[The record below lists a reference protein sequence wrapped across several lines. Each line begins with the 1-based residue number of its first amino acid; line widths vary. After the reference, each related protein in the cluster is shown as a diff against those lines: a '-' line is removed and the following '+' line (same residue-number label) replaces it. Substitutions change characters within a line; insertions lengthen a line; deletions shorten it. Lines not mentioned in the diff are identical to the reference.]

1 MSSSKERPALQ
12 RIGPFTLVEAIGK
25 GGMAEIF
32 RAEEALPDGRVR
44 PVAIKRLFPRLSADR
59 EFVRMFVNEAR
70 LAARMQH
77 PNIVRTFDLINTGSY
92 YYIVMEFL
100 EGADLE
106 DILHQ
111 GAPGTP
117 VLSLEETA
125 FVVSEVARGLD
136 CAHRGGHG
144 GGTVVHRDISPGNI
158 LIGVQGE
165 VKITDFGI
173 ARALEAVSHTQPGI
187 LKGKYEYMAPE
198 YVQGKEIDGRADLF
212 SLGVVLY
219 EMLTTVSPFAAVL
232 AQDVWDRLLYEE
244 PEPPSRKVKGLP
256 RALDGVAAQALA
268 KEPAQRFQD
277 GEALARALQPF
288 WRRFSANELKRRLGE
303 RARQIRE
310 ARSAPATEANLA
322 AFLPPG
328 EGGGDR
334 TQEIHVDEVLDLVA
348 PGTGETSLP
357 DAQVKPRPTLDER
370 GSTRRPGR
378 PVLVLLALLASAV
391 VAFAGWGAWRL
402 WLRPDPVGFLSVT
415 SDEPAHV
422 WVNGEDLGAVPLSR
436 IALPVGSHEVEVRRA
451 SGGVL
456 RRKMVIEEE
465 RESTLAAR
473 FRKPPRRPPRPHKKH
488 R

>member
-1 MSSSKERPALQ
+1 MSGSQQQHPLQ
-12 RIGPFTLVEAIGK
+12 RIGPFTLIEPIGK

-92 YYIVMEFL
+92 YYIVMELL

-106 DILHQ
+106 DILRQ

-136 CAHRGGHG
+136 CAHRGQHG
-144 GGTVVHRDISPGNI
+144 SGPVVHRDISPGNI
-158 LIGVQGE
+158 LIGIQGE

-219 EMLTTVSPFAAVL
+219 EMLTTVSPFAAVM
-232 AQDVWDRLLYEE
+232 AQDVWDRLLYED
-244 PEPPSRKVKGLP
+244 PDPPSAKVPGLP
-256 RALDGVAAQALA
+256 RAVDGVVRQALA
-268 KEPAQRFQD
+268 KDPSRRFQN
-277 GEALARALQPF
+277 GEAMAQALLPLC
-288 WRRFSANELKRRLGE
+288 RRTPPAELRRRMGE
-303 RARQIRE
+303 RARRLRE
-310 ARSAPATEANLA
+310 SRSAPAAVANLE

-328 EGGGDR
+328 ESGGDR
-334 TQEIHVDEVLDLVA
+334 TQEVHVDEVLDLVA
-348 PGTGETSLP
+348 PGTGEVSLP
-357 DAQVKPRPTLDER
+357 DAPP
-370 GSTRRPGR
+370 
-378 PVLVLLALLASAV
+378 AASARP
-391 VAFAGWGAWRL
+391 APERKRRWWLAGLGLTGLLMLSGWGLWNL
-402 WLRPDPVGFLSVT
+402 WLRPDPVGFLTVT
-415 SDEPAHV
+415 SDEPARV
-422 WVNGEDLGAVPLSR
+422 WVDGEDLGPAPLGR
-436 IALPVGSHEVEVRRA
+436 RALSAGSHVVEVRR
-451 SGGVL
+451 SNGGTL
-456 RRKMVIEEE
+456 RRQMVIEEG

-473 FRKPPRRPPRPHKKH
+473 FRKPPRKPPRPPKKS